1 MYNASTTWCHLQMMS
16 DVAGRTDV
24 KHAGSQKH
32 EIEEKLFY
40 VGCKRCSF
48 CCFFLIESLID
59 SLTDLIFSQDA
70 RSHEIVKR

>member
-1 MYNASTTWCHLQMMS
+1 MKYMYNASTTWCHLQMMS

-40 VGCKRCSF
+40 VGW
-48 CCFFLIESLID
+48 
-59 SLTDLIFSQDA
+59 
-70 RSHEIVKR
+70 IVKGALSVVFS